1 MIVVLLHKIQQELEM
16 VEQGLVW
23 AHLGLS
29 LGGKMELTSVNES
42 ARKARAMKQLRSAR
56 AGIAEQKRER
66 EKLRVQ
72 MGSPPPLALYSSPN
86 ATTAYTATAMAQA
99 TSSSNH
105 HTSATRG
112 FYSALSGSAGL
123 LLREAAADAERVQ
136 EEEEREEWEESGR
149 RPPSVAEV
157 NAHASSL
164 HAAVATGGMET
175 GSIDVGGFNALPP
188 YDPIAFAE
196 AGNEGR
202 RRREAFQE
210 AVLAECAYLIEQLCR
225 EADQLSR
232 SIGVRCSF
240 HDAVHA

>member
-1 MIVVLLHKIQQELEM
+1 
-16 VEQGLVW
+16 
-23 AHLGLS
+23 
-29 LGGKMELTSVNES
+29 MELTSVSES
-42 ARKARAMKQLRSAR
+42 ARKVRAMKQLRSAR
-56 AGIAEQKRER
+56 AGIVEQKRER
-66 EKLRVQ
+66 EKMRVQ
-72 MGSPPPLALYSSPN
+72 LGSPPPLALYSSPS
-86 ATTAYTATAMAQA
+86 ATTTTKTTGTRDIGSAYTASAMATA
-99 TSSSNH
+99 STNH
-105 HTSATRG
+105 HASTTRG

-164 HAAVATGGMET
+164 HAAVAAGGMAT
-175 GSIDVGGFNALPP
+175 GSIDVGGFSALPP
-188 YDPIAFAE
+188 YDPIAFVE

-232 SIGVRCSF
+232 SIGVRCIYTDACM
-240 HDAVHA
+240 HDVYLLTVAANIHVCV